1 MKKNYLLKVMAL
13 LMTLLLMCMPM
24 KTFAAEEEEKSETE
38 YSQARSNPDFENFGD
53 FDYILPQTEN
63 NFHKYILEIETPTG
77 YGSGSYRLQEHYYDV
92 EASYGYC
99 PSLTV
104 ALDTSVRCDFLV
116 DVYGIDQLDTQYD
129 LHVQRDQAY
138 DLYGQRIF
146 RAPNT
151 VWTVA
156 GGTFYVADD
165 EGEGYFKLVDQDH
178 N

>member
-38 YSQARSNPDFENFGD
+38 YSQTRSNPDFENFGD

-116 DVYGIDQLDTQYD
+116 DVYGIDQWDKQYD

-165 EGEGYFKLVDQDH
+165 EGEGLSLIH
-178 N
+178 I

>member
-38 YSQARSNPDFENFGD
+38 YSQTRSNPDFENFGG

-92 EASYGYC
+92 DASYVQVLRLLWIQVYDAISWLMFMVQTNGIRNIIYM
-99 PSLTV
+99 SKETRH
-104 ALDTSVRCDFLV
+104 TIYMVRE
-116 DVYGIDQLDTQYD
+116 YSEHPI
-129 LHVQRDQAY
+129 
-138 DLYGQRIF
+138 LYGQRREEIF
-146 RAPNT
+146 MLLMMRARDILN
-151 VWTVA
+151 WLA
-156 GGTFYVADD
+156 RSII
-165 EGEGYFKLVDQDH
+165 K
-178 N
+178 